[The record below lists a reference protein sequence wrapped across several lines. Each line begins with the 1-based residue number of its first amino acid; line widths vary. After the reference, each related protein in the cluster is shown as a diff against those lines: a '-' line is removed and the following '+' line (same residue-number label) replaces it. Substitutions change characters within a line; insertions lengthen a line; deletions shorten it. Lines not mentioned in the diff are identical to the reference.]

1 MSRKYQ
7 ICTQCV
13 MDTTDTE
20 IVFDENGVCSH
31 CHEYEKRKKK
41 FITDPLQREK
51 ALQGI
56 IQKIKDAGKGKKY
69 DCIVGISGGVDSS
82 YVAYLAKHYELKALL
97 VHLDNGWDSEL
108 AVKNIEKIVNYTGF
122 DLFTLVVN
130 WEEFKDLQQAF
141 FKADV
146 VDLELLSDHAIS
158 STVYKLT
165 RQYNINY
172 LLSGENFE
180 TEAIMP
186 RSWNWRKSDATNI
199 KAIHKLFGKVKL
211 KTFPFMSTLKKLFYD
226 KTFTAQSINI
236 LDYIDYNKEK
246 VMKILESEIG
256 WKYYGG
262 KHYESIFTRF
272 YQGYIL
278 PKKFN
283 IDKRKAHH
291 STLINSKQ
299 ITRED
304 AIDDLNN
311 DIYPIRLQQED
322 FELVCKKLDFIQ
334 EELQEY
340 IKRPAINHDFYKT
353 DKYLIENIRKINN
366 IFKYIN
372 RIFTKNKLL

>member
-1 MSRKYQ
+1 MTKKYQ
-7 ICTQCV
+7 ICTRCV
-13 MDTTDTE
+13 MDTTDKE
-20 IVFDENGVCSH
+20 IIFNENGVCNH
-31 CHEYEKRKKK
+31 CLEYDEKNKL
-41 FITDPLQREK
+41 ITDFKKRDGSLQN
-51 ALQGI
+51 I
-56 IQKIKDAGKGKKY
+56 IQKVKEAGKNKEY

-82 YVAYLAKHYELKALL
+82 YVAYLAKQWDLKVLL

-130 WEEFKDLQQAF
+130 WEEFKDLQKAF

-146 VDLELLSDHAIS
+146 IDLELLSDHAIS
-158 STVYKLT
+158 ATVYKLT
-165 RQYNINY
+165 REYNINY

-199 KAIHKLFGKVKL
+199 KAIHKLYGKVKL
-211 KTFPFMSTLKKLFYD
+211 KTFPFMSTLKKLYYD
-226 KTFTAQSINI
+226 KTFTSQSINV

-246 VMKILESEIG
+246 VMKILESEMG

-283 IDKRKAHH
+283 IDKRKAHY

-299 ITRED
+299 MTREY
-304 AIDDLNN
+304 ALNDLKNEM
-311 DIYPIRLQQED
+311 YPLELQQED
-322 FELVCKKLDFIQ
+322 FELVCKKLNFTKH
-334 EELQEY
+334 ELEEY
-340 IKRPAINHDFYKT
+340 IKRPEKNHDFYKT

-366 IFKYIN
+366 LFKYVTTIIYKN
-372 RIFTKNKLL
+372 RNK